1 MLWNECD
8 TTRGFYSAEHTAATH
23 SKVLTSDE
31 CDKEREEKAHRLIRQ
46 HSQFRGWE
54 SQRGRD
60 TAGEE
65 QIWGLWIQV
74 PDPHGWGETYTIS
87 RPGTRGHTSTVSKA
101 TPPPQTLH
109 LGSHN
114 PWLEH
119 HVSANWAPKIETSGF
134 LQIPGTVEKS
144 VGSVSSPLL
153 SPHLSQR
160 GSLFPLV
167 LCDTDCFYS
176 IMIMLNTYLGSVRL
190 GPFFSHW
197 SVEKTHQTQGW
208 KTRGRSGLCWVGM
221 VDLKAITAAT
231 HLLPIDFLPDLCPL
245 QSIHQVNLP
254 PYSTWMCWKIGI
266 ITR

>member
-144 VGSVSSPLL
+144 VGSVSSPHIYPREVLF
-153 SPHLSQR
+153 
-160 GSLFPLV
+160 SLWFCVILTV
-167 LCDTDCFYS
+167 FIAS
-176 IMIMLNTYLGSVRL
+176 
-190 GPFFSHW
+190 W
-197 SVEKTHQTQGW
+197 
-208 KTRGRSGLCWVGM
+208 
-221 VDLKAITAAT
+221 
-231 HLLPIDFLPDLCPL
+231 
-245 QSIHQVNLP
+245 
-254 PYSTWMCWKIGI
+254 
-266 ITR
+266 